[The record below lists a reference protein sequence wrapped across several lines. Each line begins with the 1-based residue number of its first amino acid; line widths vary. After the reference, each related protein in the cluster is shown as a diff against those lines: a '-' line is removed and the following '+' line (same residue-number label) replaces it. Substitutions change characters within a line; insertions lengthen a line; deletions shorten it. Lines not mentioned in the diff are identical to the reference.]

1 MVFVKVRETYDL
13 HTLTDKI
20 SLIGIHTPSAGI
32 IKRNYPGL
40 LMQCKAY
47 RPVKADVELACAS
60 VLPLDPN
67 GVGVDS
73 GQVSPEDVF
82 NPILYKAIS
91 NFGMSQ
97 IEQFVNAGGNFS
109 ILGAGLDAGN
119 DGITSDDFA
128 TYYGLLA
135 QTHEWKHANPQAGL
149 SMRGLKPLVY
159 ETYQTIGDNS
169 GTGASNPMPALK
181 GNDTIPTGQ
190 VGNIAVQ
197 TFRGR
202 AHEMPML
209 NCLAPLVSSG
219 YANTAQPGFDD
230 IANLPQNSV
239 QDVPA
244 PKVFCGLI
252 VVPPSRKVSLYY
264 RLVCEWTLEFS
275 MIRPL
280 GDITTWAGLQQ
291 IGNTTHYSDYSYDSS
306 KLNETTS
313 MVDTSDG
320 SEIHKIM

>member
-13 HTLTDKI
+13 HTLTEKI

-47 RPVKADVELACAS
+47 RPVQADVRMACAS

-67 GVGVDS
+67 GVGVGAD
-73 GQVSPEDVF
+73 QVSPEDVF

-149 SMRGLKPLVY
+149 EMRGLKPLVY
-159 ETYQTIGDNS
+159 ETYQTIGDNAVGGS
-169 GTGASNPMPALK
+169 SNPMIAPK
-181 GNDTIPTGQ
+181 GDDSISTGQ

-209 NCLAPLVSSG
+209 NCTVPRSYNGNVATQTAGFVSG
-219 YANTAQPGFDD
+219 ENNGQ
-230 IANLPQNSV
+230 L
-239 QDVPA
+239 DVPA

-280 GDITTWAGLQQ
+280 GDITTWAGLQT

-306 KLNETTS
+306 KLPESTG

-320 SEIHKIM
+320 SDIKKIM

>member
-60 VLPLDPN
+60 MLPLDPN

-97 IEQFVNAGGNFS
+97 IEQFVNAGGNFT

-135 QTHEWKHANPQAGL
+135 QTHEWKHANPQSGL

-159 ETYQTIGDNS
+159 ETYQTIGDN
-169 GTGASNPMPALK
+169 GATGATNPMLSVK
-181 GNDTIPTGQ
+181 GDDTVSTGQ

-209 NCLAPLVSSG
+209 NCTVPTASSG
-219 YANTAQPGFDD
+219 SVVASYAGFGSFG
-230 IANLPQNSV
+230 ANGQI
-239 QDVPA
+239 DVPA

-252 VVPPSRKVSLYY
+252 VVPPSRRVSLYY

-280 GDITTWAGLQQ
+280 GDITTWAGLQTL
-291 IGNTTHYSDYSYDSS
+291 GNTTHYSDYSYDS
-306 KLNETTS
+306 KELNETTS
-313 MVDTSDG
+313 MVDTSEG

>member
-20 SLIGIHTPSAGI
+20 SLIGIHTPASHI
-32 IKRNYPGL
+32 IRRNYPGL

-47 RPVKADVELACAS
+47 RPVQADVRMACAS

-67 GVGVDS
+67 GVGVDAD
-73 GQVSPEDVF
+73 QVSPEDVF

-97 IEQFVNAGGNFS
+97 IEAYVNAGGNFS
-109 ILGAGLDAGN
+109 IQGAGLDAGN

-135 QTHEWKHANPQAGL
+135 QTHEWKHANPQAGFE
-149 SMRGLKPLVY
+149 MRGLKPLVY
-159 ETYQTIGDNS
+159 ETYQTIGDN
-169 GTGASNPMPALK
+169 TGNGAINPFGILK
-181 GNDTIPTGQ
+181 GDDSIPQ
-190 VGNIAVQ
+190 QAGNISVQ
-197 TFRGR
+197 TFRGC
-202 AHEMPML
+202 AHQMPML
-209 NCLAPLVSSG
+209 NCTALAQV
-219 YANTAQPGFDD
+219 ANAKDTGFPNNPVNVDTD
-230 IANLPQNSV
+230 I
-239 QDVPA
+239 PA

-252 VVPPSRKVSLYY
+252 VVPPSRRVSLYY

-280 GDITTWAGLQQ
+280 GDITTWAGLQA
-291 IGNTTHYSDYSYDSS
+291 IGNTTHYSDYSYDSKELS
-306 KLNETTS
+306 STTG

-320 SEIHKIM
+320 SDIKKIM